1 MKPSRLI
8 VGGAAL
14 LPMLL
19 AGVALF
25 SPAFAEDAKPAAD
38 AAAAAAA
45 AVPKLDSG
53 DTAWM
58 LTSTALVLLMT
69 IPGLALFYA
78 GMVRKKNFLAT
89 LMQSFAIC
97 CLMTIVWMIAGYSLA
112 FTNGNAY
119 IGDLS
124 RFLLNGIGAG
134 ITKGTDVAFVLGAG
148 TDGALPQTVPE
159 TVFMMFQMTFA
170 IITPALICGAFADR
184 MKFSAMCVFMVLW
197 SLLVYAPVA
206 HWVWAPTG
214 WAFSLGVLDFAGGTV
229 VHINAGI
236 AGLVCALVLGKRLGY
251 GNDNMAPYN
260 LGYAV
265 IGASLLWVGWF
276 GFNAGSAV
284 GANGRAG
291 MAMTVTQIAAA
302 AAALGWMFA
311 EWISKGK
318 PSVLGIISGAVA
330 GLVAITPASGFV
342 LPGGGLII
350 GLIAGVVCFWSATSL
365 KHMLGYDDSLDAF
378 GVHGV
383 GGIVGALLTGVFAYG
398 PLSATDASPD
408 GSPGGLYQLYL
419 QAIGVATTVVF
430 SGIMT
435 FILLKIVDAV
445 IGLRVDSEEE
455 REGLDIVLHGE
466 QIF

>member
-1 MKPSRLI
+1 MKRPRYYWGLSGLLF
-8 VGGAAL
+8 AL
-14 LPMLL
+14 LL
-19 AGVALF
+19 AL
-25 SPAFAEDAKPAAD
+25 PAFAEDAAPV
-38 AAAAAAA
+38 AAAAGP
-45 AVPKLDSG
+45 PKIDSG

-78 GMVRKKNFLAT
+78 GMVRKKNVLAT
-89 LMQSFAIC
+89 MMQSFAIC
-97 CLMTIVWMIAGYSLA
+97 CMVTIVWMVAGYSIA
-112 FTNGNAY
+112 FTNGGPY
-119 IGDLS
+119 MGDFSRVLLS
-124 RFLLNGIGAG
+124 GIGAN
-134 ITKGTDVAFVLGAG
+134 ISKGADIAFTLGAG
-148 TDGALPQTVPE
+148 SQGETVTTVPE

-170 IITPALICGAFADR
+170 IITPALIAGAFADR
-184 MKFSAMCVFMVLW
+184 MKFSAMCIFMTLW
-197 SLLVYAPVA
+197 SLLVYSPIA

-214 WAFSLGVLDFAGGTV
+214 WIFGLGVLDFAGGTV

-236 AGLVCALVLGKRLGY
+236 AGLMCALVLGKRVGY
-251 GNDNMAPYN
+251 GSDNMAPFN
-260 LGYAV
+260 VGYAV

-291 MAMTVTQIAAA
+291 MAMTVTQIATA

-311 EWISKGK
+311 EWITKGK
-318 PSVLGIISGAVA
+318 PSVLGAISGAVA

-342 LPGGGLII
+342 LPGASIII
-350 GLIAGVVCFWSATSL
+350 GVAAGVICFWSATTL

-408 GSPGGLYQLYL
+408 GSPGGLDQLKL
-419 QAIGVATTVVF
+419 QAIGVVSTLVY
-430 SGIMT
+430 SGVMT
-435 FILLKIVDAV
+435 LILLMVTKALV
-445 IGLRVDSEEE
+445 GLRVGQEEE